1 MSFVALAAMMVAA
14 CGTNRSFRR
23 GDVAARAGDWDAAVV
38 YYRRAVQENPD
49 RPEHKIAL
57 ERAQEAASIAH
68 TNRAKELE
76 TKDDLEGAI
85 AEYKRAVEFHPANRQ
100 ASHRRTELERIVR
113 EKSEANRVPAQVEQM
128 RARARQQ
135 TVPDL
140 NPASPTPLK
149 MVMNE
154 LSPIDALSFIAA
166 SAGINIVYEPTY
178 KQHAQNKPITLN
190 VSDLSLQE
198 ALNLVMTMS
207 QSWFKVIN
215 SRTIF
220 VMPDTPQ
227 MRQKYEEQVVRTFY
241 LSHADAT
248 EVNQIVSQVGRLQ
261 TAGAA
266 QIVSLPNKTAN
277 TLTVRASAAIV
288 NIIEKVILANDRPR
302 AEVVVDVEILEV
314 SRDRAK
320 ELGLNLSD
328 YQIGTIFS
336 PEGRPGGSSGDGGDG
351 TDDGGT
357 TGGGGATGGSN
368 PFNLLTIS
376 RGISMAD
383 FYMTVPSAVF
393 RFLATDSHTRLL
405 AKPQLRGQ
413 EGEEVSLEI
422 GEEVPIPRTTFGGVA
437 AGGINTVPIQ
447 SFDYRPI
454 GIIVKMKPRVTF
466 ENEVVLDIS
475 VENST
480 LLGNLTV
487 AGQSLPSFGSRKVK
501 TRMRLREGE
510 SNLLAGLLR
519 EDERRS
525 LTGFPGLLRVPVL
538 KDLLGNSND
547 QIRSTDIV
555 MLVTPRIVRTHELTQ
570 EHLNPIHIGSAS
582 NVGLTGP
589 SPVIAPPPEDLA
601 PAPAPGAIGPQ
612 PPPPG
617 GIPPAPQPVSPI
629 GTTSTPGLP
638 PSQPAPA
645 TSTPGQQPAPG
656 AVNPYPQQPQSP
668 AATPYNPTQPP
679 AGATGPGTPAGTG
692 SRPAG
697 TPPPSTPPP
706 EAPPGAAPAGSP
718 SAVPPRDAAPAGLP
732 VAQAPGQQAAP
743 AQIVVTTP
751 GPEFRVGGGPY
762 TVPISVTAA
771 SRITV
776 TSVSLTYNPAVL
788 RVRNVQ
794 DGTFM
799 RQGGINAQF
808 SHKADPGSGR
818 VDITITR
825 SGDATGASGTGL
837 LAAVLFDAIAPGGST
852 LSVSGVATGP
862 DGASVAL
869 TFVPATIT
877 AR

>member
-1 MSFVALAAMMVAA
+1 M
-14 CGTNRSFRR
+14 
-23 GDVAARAGDWDAAVV
+23 
-38 YYRRAVQENPD
+38 
-49 RPEHKIAL
+49 
-57 ERAQEAASIAH
+57 
-68 TNRAKELE
+68 
-76 TKDDLEGAI
+76 
-85 AEYKRAVEFHPANRQ
+85 
-100 ASHRRTELERIVR
+100 
-113 EKSEANRVPAQVEQM
+113 
-128 RARARQQ
+128 
-135 TVPDL
+135 
-140 NPASPTPLK
+140 
-149 MVMNE
+149 
-154 LSPIDALSFIAA
+154 
-166 SAGINIVYEPTY
+166 
-178 KQHAQNKPITLN
+178 N
-190 VSDLSLQE
+190 VSDLSLEE

-207 QSWFKVIN
+207 QSWYKVIN

-227 MRQKYEEQVVRTFY
+227 NRQKYEEQVVRTFY

-261 TAGAA
+261 QAGAA
-266 QIVSLPNKTAN
+266 AIVSLPNKTAN

-320 ELGLNLSD
+320 ELGLNLEN

-336 PEGRPGGSSGDGGDG
+336 PEGRPGGSSGGDGG

-383 FYMTVPSAVF
+383 FYMTVPPAVF
-393 RFLATDSHTRLL
+393 RFLASDSHTRLL
-405 AKPQLRGQ
+405 AKPQLRGA
-413 EGEEVSLEI
+413 EGEELSLEI

-510 SNLLAGLLR
+510 SNMLAGLLR

-538 KDLLGNSND
+538 KDLLGSSND
-547 QIRSTDIV
+547 TIRSTDVV
-555 MLVTPRIVRTHELTQ
+555 MLLTPRIVRTHELTQ
-570 EHLNPIHIGSAS
+570 EHLSPIHIGSAS

-589 SPVIAPPPEDLA
+589 SPVIAVPQED

-617 GIPPAPQPVSPI
+617 GIPPAPQPIAPV

-638 PSQPAPA
+638 PSQPVPQ

-656 AVNPYPQQPQSP
+656 TQNPYQQPQSP
-668 AATPYNPTQPP
+668 GSTPYNPTPTPP
-679 AGATGPGTPAGTG
+679 GATGPGAPAGAG
-692 SRPAG
+692 ARPAG
-697 TPPPSTPPP
+697 TPSGTPPATPPATPPP
-706 EAPPGAAPAGSP
+706 GGET
-718 SAVPPRDAAPAGLP
+718 PPRDAQAA
-732 VAQAPGQQAAP
+732 AQGQTAAQSGAGQQAAP

-771 SRITV
+771 SRMSV
-776 TSVSLTYNPAVL
+776 VSVSVTYNPAIL

-794 DGTFM
+794 EGTFM
-799 RQGGINAQF
+799 RQGGIGAQF
-808 SHKADPGSGR
+808 SSKAEPGSGR

-825 SGDATGASGTGL
+825 PGDQTGASGTGL

-862 DGASVAL
+862 DSAPVAL
-869 TFVPATIT
+869 SFVPASIT